1 MGSHLGLRRN
11 ANSCRQNALG
21 LGRTVHSQIVEFQYK
36 APQFLG
42 SLFFSVCK
50 NTLLYPD
57 KPSSITK
64 SRISSLES

>member
-42 SLFFSVCK
+42 SLFFLRLQKHFVI
-50 NTLLYPD
+50 
-57 KPSSITK
+57 SSITK